1 MKIRDVAT
9 DHYRV
14 PLPVAL
20 SDSTHGTIE
29 GFELVTVRLRDADG
43 AEGVGYTYTVGT
55 GGAAVHVLLAR
66 DLTPRLLGREA
77 EDIEA
82 LWQGM
87 WWALH
92 YGGRGGAQAL
102 AISAADIALWDL
114 RARRQG
120 VPLWRLLGGFDPR
133 VPCYAGGID
142 LEFPLD
148 ALLRQTDENLRR
160 GFRAIKMKVGRR
172 SLREDVERVRAMRA
186 HLGPDFPLMVDANM
200 RWTVDEAVRAARAL
214 RDSEPVWLEEPTI
227 PDDVPGHVRIVREGG
242 LPVAAGENLHT
253 LHEFRAL
260 IAAGGV
266 TFPEPDVTN
275 CGGITV
281 FMKICHL
288 AESFNLPVTSHGAHD
303 VTVHCLAAVPNRSY
317 LEAHGFGLDRYIA
330 EPLTLTDGRAVAPDR
345 PGHGITFDWPALL
358 PLRTRPHRSASMRRA
373 KAG

>member
-358 PLRTRPHRSASMRRA
+358 PLRN
-373 KAG
+373 